1 MYAFIEAMWGG
12 TKRMIG
18 VSLQSLATGRVH
30 WNWNVYPSLFYPGA
44 ELNFISVDDLASH
57 CNLQSAVVQ
66 KMDGIPVGVTLNY
79 SIPIRGLFQCI
90 DDNSVPVLSWTAARQ
105 ASQPL
110 LVSGIHLAVE
120 QGPERPDNRMQVTYS
135 RPRLVKK

>member
-1 MYAFIEAMWGG
+1 
-12 TKRMIG
+12 
-18 VSLQSLATGRVH
+18 
-30 WNWNVYPSLFYPGA
+30 
-44 ELNFISVDDLASH
+44 
-57 CNLQSAVVQ
+57 
-66 KMDGIPVGVTLNY
+66 MDGIPVGVALNY

-90 DDNSVPVLSWTAARQ
+90 DDNSVPVLSWTAARP